1 MSKARSIWYSGG
13 GAWVFGPGQN
23 IFFGQNRSK
32 IIFFAGVTLNS
43 DPVEK
48 WLLGSFFNVKS
59 DSPGHFST
67 LKADTVQI
75 LTLNFEPQVVKKWL
89 PPWNFD
95 FQGGSFFNDFST
107 LKISLYTPA
116 NAVDEVYW
124 FHHSCLTVC
133 PSVCPSVKK
142 WLLYNNSSSVWHTMM
157 ILHIYVDLDPRRTS
171 VDFGSKGQR
180 WNLDF
185 KLFYRFRTTAPFSF
199 GIQ

>member
-1 MSKARSIWYSGG
+1 MTPRVI
-13 GAWVFGPGQN
+13 
-23 IFFGQNRSK
+23 
-32 IIFFAGVTLNS
+32 
-43 DPVEK
+43 
-48 WLLGSFFNVKS
+48 FNVKS
-59 DSPGHFST
+59 DSRGHFST

-89 PPWNFD
+89 PHEILTSR
-95 FQGGSFFNDFST
+95 GSFFNDFST

-116 NAVDEVYW
+116 NEVVEVYW
-124 FHHSCLTVC
+124 GHHSCLSVC

-142 WLLYNNSSSVWHTMM
+142 WFLYNNSSSVWHTMM

-180 WNLDF
+180 WNFDF
-185 KLFYRFRTTAPFSF
+185 KLFYRFYTTAPFTF